1 MVKYPLDDGRVGILR
16 GDQVTARKF
25 YQASLKASNDRHK
38 RKGSPGP
45 DSNQETVNLAEDV
58 ADLDPSE
65 DFQEERVSPVD
76 ELKEVQI
83 DDQPHQTTNLEPS
96 EEKTQKII
104 SICPSSSATRSIQKD
119 SCTLNAALTS
129 AGGQAKR

>member
-58 ADLDPSE
+58 ADLDPRE

-96 EEKTQKII
+96 
-104 SICPSSSATRSIQKD
+104 
-119 SCTLNAALTS
+119 
-129 AGGQAKR
+129 